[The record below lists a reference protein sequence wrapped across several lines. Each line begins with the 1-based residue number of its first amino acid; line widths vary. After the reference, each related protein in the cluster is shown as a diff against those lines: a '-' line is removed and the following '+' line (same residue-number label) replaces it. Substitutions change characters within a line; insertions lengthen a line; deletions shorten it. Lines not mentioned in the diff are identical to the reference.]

1 MASMHDHNII
11 DSESDSYFLINPIA
25 RSVINNVSKKT
36 SLMQYDHNS
45 ERFTFEVD
53 RYIEGHDMLQCNEVR
68 VHYTNISSNRA
79 KHPGIYNVVDL
90 EQVPEDDTK
99 LRFSWLISNDAT
111 FYAGQLTF
119 SVSFA
124 CIENGEY
131 VYRWNTNINTSITI
145 LQSLNNGDAIVEKH
159 PDLLLEW
166 ETVIRNH
173 IDESNRNFNEHISD
187 CEQNYIDHSNECDQR
202 IDDNIDTFK
211 AEMREFVQG
220 CVIEPTEFATTEE
233 VAIVFNSEGGDNPDI
248 PIPPQDIA
256 TNEDIENLFK

>member
-1 MASMHDHNII
+1 MTSMHEHNII

-25 RSVINNVSKKT
+25 RSVVNNVSKKT

-68 VHYTNISSNRA
+68 VHYTNISSNKA
-79 KHPGIYNVVDL
+79 KYPGVYDVKDL
-90 EQVPEDDTK
+90 EVDPKDGTK
-99 LRFSWLISNDAT
+99 IRFSWLISENAT
-111 FYAGQLTF
+111 FYAGQLNF
-119 SVSFA
+119 SISFA
-124 CIENGEY
+124 CIENGETK
-131 VYRWNTNINTSITI
+131 YRWNTNINTSITI
-145 LQSLNNGDAIVEKH
+145 LQGLNNGDAIIELH

-166 ETVIRNH
+166 ETTIRNH
-173 IDESNRNFNEHISD
+173 IDESNKNFNEHVL
-187 CEQNYIDHSNECDQR
+187 ECDQR

-211 AEMREFVQG
+211 EEMREFVQG
-220 CVIEPTEFATTEE
+220 YVIEPTEFATTEE
-233 VAIVFNSEGGDNPDI
+233 VAIIFNYGGESPDI